1 MLGRESVRE
10 LVAGPVTVDSAALVQ
25 AIASP
30 EQINVN
36 SVDRGNPQ
44 DQQQGSL
51 QTRPVERTVVDLGIA
66 CRLLIW

>member
-1 MLGRESVRE
+1 MPE

-36 SVDRGNPQ
+36 SVTGATPKTNSREAYR
-44 DQQQGSL
+44 QGQSSV
-51 QTRPVERTVVDLGIA
+51 Q
-66 CRLLIW
+66 